1 MIIEKLNEKT
11 EELQQEI
18 AYLHEQQKHQEEKF
32 TAVGSLQL
40 QNNDIPV
47 KVTVNV
53 KTKSIEWMEIARE
66 LVQKKVMGMIYY
78 EKTTLLSK
86 LSSMRIF

>member
-18 AYLHEQQKHQEEKF
+18 ACLHEQQKHQEEKF

-53 KTKSIEWMEIARE
+53 KTKSFEWMEIAGE
-66 LVQKKVMGMIYY
+66 LVQKKLW
-78 EKTTLLSK
+78 E
-86 LSSMRIF
+86 